1 MGTIISLDVAGV
13 ELVSSKNHMGMDHGS
28 LFQKSDRKAIRS
40 DQIDYEYFERE
51 REDPTAMEMA
61 FIRPLKDVVPRLE
74 LLGFN
79 LAYVRREYDAVAKNW
94 LEQLSAMGDD
104 DNQELPIL
112 MSFDEFREFAIS
124 YPLESLDSTYV
135 EGFDE
140 VSRRKVTERFRG
152 VSFDRIPG
160 YSSHEISAY
169 SERSFFGGAVS
180 ILNPY
185 SVLRLL
191 AEGKENQKAQVVW
204 QYGPL
209 VEAGWADA
217 EDFVPEARR
226 AETFLIATEGSSDVH
241 VLQHALTL
249 LRPEVQDFF
258 RFVDVSESHPFSGTG
273 NLAKFAEGL
282 AKIDVQNQVL
292 FLFDN
297 DAEGVEAYRR
307 VSKLTLPANMRGG
320 MLPELDAFRNFP
332 AVGPEGPSLTDINRR
347 AAAIECYLDLRL
359 RDYGPPKVLWTNFK
373 KSVGAYHGAL
383 EFKESYVEHFLKQ
396 SNESISSGVYDV
408 SKLEAILD
416 YLIEQ
421 CTGIADDLG
430 LKTVG
435 KANSYW

>member
-13 ELVSSKNHMGMDHGS
+13 ELISSKNHMGIDHGS
-28 LFQKSDRKAIRS
+28 LFQRSDRKPLRS

-61 FIRPLKDVVPRLE
+61 FVRSLKDIVPRLE

-79 LAYVRREYDAVAKNW
+79 LAHVKLEYDAVAKNW
-94 LEQLSAMGDD
+94 LEQLSAMAEDED
-104 DNQELPIL
+104 EDLPAL
-112 MSFDEFREFAIS
+112 MSFEEFREFALC
-124 YPLESLDSTYV
+124 YPLESLDPTYV
-135 EGFDE
+135 GGFDDK
-140 VSRRKVTERFRG
+140 SKSKVTERFRE
-152 VSFDRIPG
+152 VSFERIPG

-191 AEGKENQKAQVVW
+191 ADGKENQGAQVVW

-209 VEAGWADA
+209 VEGGYANS

-226 AETFLIATEGSSDVH
+226 PETFLIATEGSSDVH
-241 VLQHALTL
+241 VLQRALTL
-249 LRPEVQDFF
+249 LRPEIQDFF
-258 RFVDVSESHPFSGTG
+258 RFVDVSEGHPFSGTG

-297 DAEGVEAYRR
+297 DAEGVEACRR
-307 VSKLTLPANMRGG
+307 VSKLTLPTNMRGG

-332 AVGPEGPSLTDINRR
+332 AEGPEGLNLTDINRR

-359 RDYGPPKVLWTNFK
+359 RNYGPPKVRWTNFK
-373 KSVGAYHGAL
+373 ISVGAYHGAL

-396 SNESISSGVYDV
+396 TMESISTGLYDV
-408 SKLEAILD
+408 SKLEAVLD
-416 YLIEQ
+416 YLIAE
-421 CTGIADDLG
+421 CVGIAYARDLHSI
-430 LKTVG
+430 G
-435 KANSYW
+435 KATSYW

>member
-13 ELVSSKNHMGMDHGS
+13 ELDSSKNHMGMDHGS
-28 LFQKSDRKAIRS
+28 LFQKSDRKALRS

-51 REDPTAMEMA
+51 GEDPTAMEMA
-61 FIRPLKDVVPRLE
+61 FIRPLRDVVPRLE

-79 LAYVRREYDAVAKNW
+79 LAHVRREYYAVAKTW
-94 LEQLSAMGDD
+94 LEQLSAMADADD
-104 DNQELPIL
+104 QDLPIL
-112 MSFDEFREFAIS
+112 MSFEEFRDFALG

-135 EGFDE
+135 DGSDDA
-140 VSRRKVTERFRG
+140 SRRKVTERFRG
-152 VSFDRIPG
+152 VSFDRIPC
-160 YSSHEISAY
+160 YSPHEVPAY

-180 ILNPY
+180 IMNPY

-191 AEGKENQKAQVVW
+191 AEKGKNQEAEVVW

-209 VEAGWADA
+209 VEGGYADA
-217 EDFVPEARR
+217 QDFIPEARR

-258 RFVDVSESHPFSGTG
+258 RFVDVSEGHPFSGTG

-297 DAEGVEAYRR
+297 DAEGLEAYRR
-307 VSKLTLPANMRGG
+307 VSKLALPTNMRGG
-320 MLPELDAFRNFP
+320 MLPELDAFRDFP
-332 AVGPEGPSLTDINRR
+332 AEGPEGLNLTDINRR

-373 KSVGAYHGAL
+373 KSVGSYHGAL

-396 SNESISSGVYDV
+396 NNESISTGAYDV
-408 SKLEAILD
+408 SKLEAVLN
-416 YLIEQ
+416 YLIAE
-421 CTGIADDLG
+421 CTGIAHDRELHTAG
-430 LKTVG
+430 KTT
-435 KANSYW
+435 SYW

>member
-1 MGTIISLDVAGV
+1 MGTVISLDVAGV

-51 REDPTAMEMA
+51 GEDPTAMEMA
-61 FIRPLKDVVPRLE
+61 FIRPLKAVVPRLE

-79 LAYVRREYDAVAKNW
+79 LAHVRREYAAVAKNW
-94 LEQLSAMGDD
+94 LEQLRAMAD
-104 DNQELPIL
+104 DNNQNLPIL
-112 MSFDEFREFAIS
+112 MSFEEFREFAMGH
-124 YPLESLDSTYV
+124 PLESLDSTYV
-135 EGFDE
+135 EGFDDA
-140 VSRRKVTERFRG
+140 SRRNVTERFRG

-160 YSSHEISAY
+160 YSSHEIPAY
-169 SERSFFGGAVS
+169 SERSFFGAAVS
-180 ILNPY
+180 ILHPY

-191 AEGKENQKAQVVW
+191 AEGKENQEAQVVW

-297 DAEGVEAYRR
+297 DAEGVEANRR
-307 VSKLTLPANMRGG
+307 VSKLTLPTNMRGG

-332 AVGPEGPSLTDINRR
+332 AMGPEGTSLTDINRR
-347 AAAIECYLDLRL
+347 GAAIECYLDLHL

-396 SNESISSGVYDV
+396 SSESISTGAYDI
-408 SKLEAILD
+408 SKLEAVLD
-416 YLIEQ
+416 YLIAQ
-421 CTGIADDLG
+421 CTGIAHDRG
-430 LKTVG
+430 LLTAG
-435 KANSYW
+435 KATSYW